1 MTGQALVR
9 GNGQPLWQQLLTDLR
24 ERLDSGAFDAALPS
38 EYALAAEYEVSRYT
52 VREALRRMRDDGAVV
67 ATRGR
72 VSRRADTASIEQ
84 PLSEPYSLYRAVEA
98 TGRTQRS
105 VVRQFDVR
113 ADGVIA
119 ARLGLEESTPLVHLE
134 RLRLADAEP
143 LAVDRVWLPE
153 ELAAPL
159 LDVDFSHTGL
169 YYEYRRRCGIRVTGG
184 RENIRAVVPSD
195 GERQLLGIDDDVA
208 ALVIERCG
216 MAAGRAVE
224 WRHTLVRA
232 DRFTVT
238 AQFSDRTGYQVD
250 LAEPER

>member
-1 MTGQALVR
+1 MGGRTLAR
-9 GNGQPLWQQLLTDLR
+9 THDQPLWQQLLVDLR
-24 ERLDSGAFDAALPS
+24 ERLERGDFDAALPS
-38 EYALAAEYEVSRYT
+38 EFALAAEYAVSRHT
-52 VREALRRMRDDGAVV
+52 VREALRRMREDGAVV

-72 VSRRADTASIEQ
+72 VSRRADPVPIEQ
-84 PLSEPYSLYRAVEA
+84 PLNEPYSLYRAVESA
-98 TGRTQRS
+98 GRTQRS

-143 LAVDRVWLPE
+143 LAVDRIWLPE

-169 YYEYRRRCGIRVTGG
+169 YDEYRRRCGIRVTGG
-184 RENIRAVVPSD
+184 RENIRAVVPAA
-195 GERQLLGIDDDVA
+195 GERQLLGIDEGIA

-216 MAAGRAVE
+216 MAEGRAVE
-224 WRHTLVRA
+224 WRHTVVRG

-238 AQFSDRTGYQVD
+238 AQFSDRAGYQVD
-250 LAEPER
+250 LTEPEG